1 LHISNRFHH
10 GIWYVIPTIH
20 CSDSCS
26 NHSLFTLHNSLS
38 ASILKPLEYPS
49 FNSGPLSGW
58 YLRCP
63 GPISVLPKL
72 TAGSVACE
80 GCGLLLR
87 AAPWLPAHRLQGDLF
102 DEDSASLQLPG
113 KPRLEACVYFLVHG
127 LPFLSFF
134 KSRARFSK
142 HFYFLAHPA
151 GEWILDLSLTSFCL
165 WKFLCN
171 CVSWIYLLCLIPL
184 FPSST
189 K

>member
-1 LHISNRFHH
+1 MHKSNRFHH

-26 NHSLFTLHNSLS
+26 NHALFTLHNSLS

-49 FNSGPLSGW
+49 FNSGPLSRW
-58 YLRCP
+58 YLHCP

-87 AAPWLPAHRLQGDLF
+87 AAPWLPAHRLQGRPF
-102 DEDSASLQLPG
+102 WWG
-113 KPRLEACVYFLVHG
+113 FCCVYFLVHC

-151 GEWILDLSLTSFCL
+151 GEWILDLSLISFCL

-171 CVSWIYLLCLIPL
+171 CVSSIYLLCLIPL